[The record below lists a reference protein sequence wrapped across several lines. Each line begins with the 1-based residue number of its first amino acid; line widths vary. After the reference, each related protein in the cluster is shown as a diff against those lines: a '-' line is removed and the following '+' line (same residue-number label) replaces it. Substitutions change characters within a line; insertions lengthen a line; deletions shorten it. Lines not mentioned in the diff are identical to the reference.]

1 MKMKLNW
8 GTGIVLAFAAFI
20 SFILYFVVV
29 ANSDPRADHDLV
41 TEEYYRKELEYQKD
55 LNASQNLKAFGGK
68 VEVVRT
74 ADGLGIRF
82 PTGMDPK
89 YITGKMFLYRPS
101 NKQLDFEMPIQ
112 NSDTLQLIPASRLLD
127 GRWNIRLNWTYGGKS
142 FLYRSRITY

>member
-1 MKMKLNW
+1 MKFNW
-8 GTGIVLAFAAFI
+8 GTGIVLAFVAFI
-20 SFILYFVVV
+20 SFIMYFVVV

-41 TEEYYRKELEYQKD
+41 TEEYYRKELEYQQD
-55 LNASQNLKAFGGK
+55 LDASRNLELFGGG
-68 VEVVRT
+68 VEVQRIPE
-74 ADGLGIRF
+74 GLGIRF
-82 PTGMDPK
+82 PEGMDPRG
-89 YITGKMFLYRPS
+89 IDGKMSLYRPS